1 MMLLQLLLD
10 NVEILCIYKMERSA
24 TTVEQLFL
32 DFSMEKFN
40 SAMLNVKCEIWSIPL
55 RQWSCV
61 LISTC
66 RFTWLPLK
74 SFLHSLSRLF
84 LFPHQVWIL
93 EQLSTPLCS
102 EQVKKYERHDAKTKG
117 SANQQIW
124 WLSTKKFDSPLP
136 FQPPPFSHIFLHFL
150 VFMWKYTKD
159 LIVQF

>member
-1 MMLLQLLLD
+1 
-10 NVEILCIYKMERSA
+10 
-24 TTVEQLFL
+24 
-32 DFSMEKFN
+32 
-40 SAMLNVKCEIWSIPL
+40 MLNVKCEIWSIPL

-124 WLSTKKFDSPLP
+124 WLSTKKFR
-136 FQPPPFSHIFLHFL
+136 FSIAVSAAAFFSYFPTFPCFYVKIYERFDCSILGGFYML
-150 VFMWKYTKD
+150 FAIETKS
-159 LIVQF
+159 LNWEWQENEA